1 MAGMNAKSV
10 SKERIFCDKCDKTTL
25 HKVTFAKRYAGL
37 PKTLRDKK
45 VVKTICLECGCK
57 KFPPHI

>member
-1 MAGMNAKSV
+1 MTGMKAKST
-10 SKERIFCDKCDKTTL
+10 SKESMFCNECNKTTP
-25 HKVTFAKRYAGL
+25 HEVTFAKRYAGL

-57 KFPPHI
+57 KFLPHI